1 MSTELAPRVTFS
13 KIGIDHSLDF
23 VKGYAIICVLLNH
36 CLDDEMRQQIFFG
49 LWGLPAV
56 PLFLLVQVFHAYKQG
71 FDNSRPNFRKLWNR
85 ALRPF
90 VIVEVLDILL
100 KALLNPLYSVGDFI
114 ATSVFW
120 GGRGPGSYYPWI
132 FFQFAI
138 LLPLLAPLF
147 RKVHGV
153 KLALLFLTMSIA
165 VEVLCNIISM
175 PGWLYR
181 LLCFRYLFLI
191 YLGYLLV
198 NHGAVLNKYTLLL
211 SVISIVALYYFDYV
225 KPDWRPWFFHSVDW
239 PGAHW
244 ICYFYIAFPMMY
256 LLAAFFYWLP
266 PNGLLEN
273 VVCRLGR
280 HSYAI
285 FIFQLFYF
293 VIITPY
299 VKQLLGT
306 IGHDNL
312 ELALYIILSLVL
324 CTVPV
329 ILFVSGKKDLTIL
342 YWLGGVITAFVAAIV
357 GFVWWWRPF
366 YSPAEPIP
374 SYQVMHHDDDTLRV
388 IMIGDSWARFHVTLR
403 RDSLLEKNLRQVLHS
418 KKVTLRAQG
427 KGGMTSGEIYEKM
440 SAERTMAI
448 DFDLNDCFQP
458 LIDTGPDY
466 CIISAGINDA
476 RQRRGKNY
484 YVVNYMQIIQLLLHA
499 GIRPVIIEVPE
510 VEIDEAFDGNTLYYR
525 LRSQICMYYL
535 QTGLRGTKDYREAL
549 KETLVSQN
557 LMDSVLY
564 IPYKSWN
571 PDGWR
576 DKRDIYVDDHFH
588 LNLPGYAIFDSCL
601 ATEIAK
607 DYKERRRHIQ
617 K

>member
-1 MSTELAPRVTFS
+1 MSAGFETRMTFS

-23 VKGYAIICVLLNH
+23 VKGFAIICVLLNH
-36 CLDDEMRQQIFFG
+36 CLDSEIRQQIYFG

-71 FDNSRPNFRKLWNR
+71 FDISRPNLHKLWTR

-90 VIVEVLDILL
+90 VIVEVLIILL
-100 KALLNPLYSVGDFI
+100 EILQKPMDPLSQTLGKA
-114 ATSVFW
+114 VFW
-120 GGRGPGSYYPWI
+120 GGRGPGSYYPWV

-138 LLPLLAPLF
+138 VLPFLAPLF
-147 RKVHGV
+147 RKVRGV
-153 KLALLFLTMSIA
+153 KLALLFLVMSIA
-165 VEVLCNIISM
+165 FEMICSIISM

-181 LLCFRYLFLI
+181 LLCFRYFFLI

-211 SVISIVALYYFDYV
+211 SAISIVTLYYFDYAN
-225 KPDWRPWFFHSVDW
+225 PDWRPWFFQSTDW

-244 ICYFYIAFPMMY
+244 ICYFYIVFPMMY
-256 LLAAFFYWLP
+256 LLARFFYWLP
-266 PNGLLEN
+266 PNEPLEN
-273 VVCRLGR
+273 VVCKLGR

-285 FIFQLFYF
+285 FIFQLFFYA
-293 VIITPY
+293 VIARY
-299 VKQLLGT
+299 VKQFLAA
-306 IGHDNL
+306 IGHDNT
-312 ELALYIILSLVL
+312 EMVLYIILSLVL

-329 ILFVSGKKDLTIL
+329 ISFVSGKKDLTIL
-342 YWLGGVITAFVAAIV
+342 YRVGGLITAFVAVVV
-357 GFVWWWRPF
+357 GLVWWWSPF
-366 YSPAEPIP
+366 YTPATPIP
-374 SYQVMHHDDDTLRV
+374 LYQVKHQADDTLRV
-388 IMIGDSWARFHVTLR
+388 IMVGDSWAHFHVTLR
-403 RDSLLEKNLRQVLHS
+403 RDSLLEKNLRQALHLS
-418 KKVTLRAQG
+418 KVTLRAQG
-427 KGGMTSGEIYEKM
+427 KGGMTSGEIYDKM
-440 SAERTMAI
+440 SNERTMAA
-448 DFDLNDCFQP
+448 DFDLKQSLQP
-458 LIDTGPDY
+458 LIETGPDY

-510 VEIDEAFDGNTLYYR
+510 VEVDEAFQGNTLYYR

-535 QTGLRGTKDYREAL
+535 QTGLRGTQDYRQAL
-549 KETLVSQN
+549 KEALVSQN

-588 LNLPGYAIFDSCL
+588 LNLPGYAVFDSCL

-607 DYKERRRHIQ
+607 DYKKRRRHIQ
-617 K
+617 

>member
-1 MSTELAPRVTFS
+1 MGTRVIFS
-13 KIGIDHSLDF
+13 RIGIDHSLDF
-23 VKGYAIICVLLNH
+23 VKGYAIICVLVNH
-36 CLDDEMRQQIFFG
+36 CLDNELRQQIFFG

-71 FDNSRPNFRKLWNR
+71 FDNSRPNLHKLWNR

-114 ATSVFW
+114 ATSIFW

-138 LLPLLAPLF
+138 LLPFLAPLF
-147 RKVHGV
+147 RKVRGV
-153 KLALLFLTMSIA
+153 KLALLFLAMSIA
-165 VEVLCNIISM
+165 FEVLCNIISM

-198 NHGAVLNKYTLLL
+198 NHGAVLNKYTMLL
-211 SVISIVALYYFDYV
+211 SAISIVALYYFDYV
-225 KPDWRPWFFHSVDW
+225 SPDWRPWFFQSVDW

-256 LLAAFFYWLP
+256 LLARFFYWLP
-266 PNGLLEN
+266 PNSLIEN
-273 VVCRLGR
+273 VVCKLGR

-299 VKQLLGT
+299 VKQLLGA

-312 ELALYIILSLVL
+312 ELTLYVILSLVF

-329 ILFVSGKKDLTIL
+329 IFFVSGKKDLTIL
-342 YWLGGVITAFVAAIV
+342 YRVLGMITAVVVLVV
-357 GFVWWWRPF
+357 GIVWWWRPF
-366 YSPAEPIP
+366 YTPADPIP
-374 SYQVMHHDDDTLRV
+374 PYQVKHHTDDTLRV
-388 IMIGDSWARFHVTLR
+388 IMIGDSWAHFHVTLR
-403 RDSLLEKNLRQVLHS
+403 RDSLLEQDLRQLLKS
-418 KKVTLRAQG
+418 NKVTVKV
-427 KGGMTSGEIYEKM
+427 KGRGGATSGEIYDKM
-440 SAERTMAI
+440 SNERTMAA
-448 DFDLNDCFQP
+448 DFDLEHSLQP
-458 LIDTGPDY
+458 LIETGPDY

-476 RQRRGKNY
+476 RQRRGKYY
-484 YVVNYMQIIQLLLHA
+484 YVENYLQILRLLLHA
-499 GIRPVIIEVPE
+499 NIRPVIIEVPDVE
-510 VEIDEAFDGNTLYYR
+510 VDKAFYGNTLYYR

-535 QTGLRGTKDYREAL
+535 QTGLRGTKDYRQAL
-549 KETLVSQN
+549 KEALVSRN

-601 ATEIAK
+601 VTEIAI
-607 DYKERRRHIQ
+607 DYKKCRRHIQ